1 MGQHGT
7 MLDPDG
13 EGSLG
18 MAAVPASRGS
28 SLNPFSPSKP
38 SDRMGH
44 RKRPSICPPRAW
56 SLLGADRGGIEG
68 LTKMVTQEGRV
79 GSLKRDAN

>member
-1 MGQHGT
+1 MFVAPGLGMGQHGT

-38 SDRMGH
+38 SDGMGWDTGRDPLFAH
-44 RKRPSICPPRAW
+44 PGP
-56 SLLGADRGGIEG
+56 GAY
-68 LTKMVTQEGRV
+68 
-79 GSLKRDAN
+79 